1 MYKYN
6 QHFIFNYK
14 AFLEGR
20 PESEWYIINNDLDE
34 SKNNVVLK

>member
-1 MYKYN
+1 MYKHN
-6 QHFIFNYK
+6 QNSIFNYK

-20 PESEWYIINNDLDE
+20 PESEWYIKNDNLDE